1 MIELQGYN
9 TKYWQS
15 ANDDI
20 VEGCINYHIHSHL
33 LCLRI
38 QFILIRRL
46 AAVGW
51 NTAFLVTVVGETA
64 LERGNYGT
72 MWW

>member
-9 TKYWQS
+9 TQYWQS

-20 VEGCINYHIHSHL
+20 VEGCINYYIHSHL

-51 NTAFLVTVVGETA
+51 NTALLVTVVGGCA
-64 LERGNYGT
+64 CAPRNYGT
-72 MWW
+72 KWW